1 MNLRSNH
8 GRNLRAQALRNDG
21 GVPWT
26 PPADAPGLIE
36 PVCQASRIRHEPGLL
51 GFSNPAAKSRT
62 QLTVRTRAAG
72 AATCR
77 AVALRHARP
86 SAGSSLVSL
95 DAKTLGCCYENGAKR
110 PAERITF
117 PRVEVSA
124 R

>member
-8 GRNLRAQALRNDG
+8 GRNLRAQALRSDG

-51 GFSNPAAKSRT
+51 VFSKLAAKSRT

-72 AATCR
+72 AAACR
-77 AVALRHARP
+77 AVALRHGCP

-95 DAKTLGCCYENGAKR
+95 DAKTLAVATKTAR
-110 PAERITF
+110 SVPL
-117 PRVEVSA
+117 SA
-124 R
+124 SPLRGSK